1 MTKRLCKLN
10 RREISEGLGEIYS
23 LVSDAKYL
31 CRSCA
36 RSSQDSS
43 QLCKPTA
50 IPPQACLSKSTE
62 EKQQCVVLADTLPI
76 PALPIPIDML
86 SEVTKKEVKKAK
98 KQAKKQKKYVKK
110 MASIL
115 DKQNKL
121 LRKQKKIEEQ
131 FAKFNTFHNEMNLKS
146 ALH

>member
-10 RREISEGLGEIYS
+10 RSEISAGLGEIYS

-36 RSSQDSS
+36 RSSQDSA
-43 QLCKPTA
+43 QLCKPAA
-50 IPPQACLSKSTE
+50 IPPQSCLTKSTH
-62 EKQQCVVLADTLPI
+62 EKQKCAVLSDTLNPSK
-76 PALPIPIDML
+76 LSTDL
-86 SEVTKKEVKKAK
+86 QSEVTRKELKQAK

-115 DKQNKL
+115 KKQNKL
-121 LRKQKKIEEQ
+121 FKKQKKIEEQ
-131 FAKFNTFHNEMNLKS
+131 FLKFNVVCNEHNS
-146 ALH
+146 QSSLH

>member
-50 IPPQACLSKSTE
+50 IPPHACLSKSKE

-76 PALPIPIDML
+76 PALPVEMRG
-86 SEVTKKEVKKAK
+86 EVTKKEIKKAK

-121 LRKQKKIEEQ
+121 LRKQKRIEEQ
-131 FAKFNTFHNEMNLKS
+131 FAKFNTFHNEINLKS